1 MVLTREERVM
11 VQTSINNERV
21 FDQLADAP
29 RIHLRESR
37 KRTKEKGK
45 DGIESNDTIN
55 IRRLQD
61 KDKITR
67 NGKLGASACYADFT
81 FAEDYGHNDSKV
93 ETADAYQAHN
103 DPVNPGSEIGEDAL
117 DCEDGQKYDMFSSFV
132 TLDDASIFE
141 AAEFDAIA
149 LLADTWDNDL
159 DPDVSKCTTGAS
171 ERTSLPFLRKE
182 EKKR

>member
-1 MVLTREERVM
+1 M
-11 VQTSINNERV
+11 VQISINNERV

-37 KRTKEKGK
+37 KRTKGKGK

-81 FAEDYGHNDSKV
+81 FAEDYGHYDSKV
-93 ETADAYQAHN
+93 ETTDAYQAHN

-159 DPDVSKCTTGAS
+159 APEVSAQLVRANVRAYFS
-171 ERTSLPFLRKE
+171 FVNE
-182 EKKR
+182 